1 MAVVDITNLSGKT
14 VGQLELADD
23 VFAARVNPHVLH
35 ETVRHYLA
43 SQRAGTHKTKQKSE
57 VSGSG
62 RKLWKQKG
70 TGRARIGSIRSP
82 LWRHGGTV
90 HGPVPRSYAYRIP
103 RKVFVGALRSAL
115 SAKFADKKLFV
126 VDKWELETHKTKA
139 FREALSRVDDASR
152 SVLLVDGG
160 ENVNLERAS
169 RNLEGVK
176 LVRTTAI
183 QPYDLLRHESVVLS
197 REAAEK
203 LSRGLSE
210 NGDTGASEHVQIEGA
225 AVAKE
230 KAAGAEKPAKRAAK
244 SAGASHK
251 KAAKKSE
258 KKSARHG
265 GRAAKAHSKSKPKAK
280 KD

>member
-14 VGQLELADD
+14 VGHLELADD
-23 VFAARVNPHVLH
+23 VFAARVNPHLLH
-35 ETVRHYLA
+35 ETVRHYLN

-57 VSGSG
+57 VSGAG

-70 TGRARIGSIRSP
+70 TGRARVGSIRSP

-103 RKVFVGALRSAL
+103 RKVFLGALRSAL
-115 SAKFADKKLFV
+115 SAKLGEKKLFV
-126 VDKWELETHKTKA
+126 VENWELESHKTKA
-139 FREALSRVDDASR
+139 FREVLSRVDEASR
-152 SVLLVDGG
+152 TLLLVDGG

-176 LVRTTAI
+176 LVHTTAI
-183 QPYDLLRHESVVLS
+183 QPYDLMRHESVVLS

-203 LSRGLSE
+203 LSRGLSQS
-210 NGDTGASEHVQIEGA
+210 GAAQGSSEHVQIQGA
-225 AVAKE
+225 AKGEHAEKHAAKHE
-230 KAAGAEKPAKRAAK
+230 AKHAAGGEKKT
-244 SAGASHK
+244 
-251 KAAKKSE
+251 AKKSA
-258 KKSARHG
+258 KKP
-265 GRAAKAHSKSKPKAK
+265 AAKAHSKSKPKAK

>member
-23 VFAARVNPHVLH
+23 VFAARVNPHLLH

-70 TGRARIGSIRSP
+70 TGRARVGSIRSP

-90 HGPVPRSYAYRIP
+90 HGPVPRSYDYRLP
-103 RKVFVGALRSAL
+103 RKILLGALRSAL
-115 SAKFADKKLFV
+115 SAKLGEKKLFV
-126 VDKWELETHKTKA
+126 VENWELESHKTKA
-139 FREALSRVDDASR
+139 FREALSRVDEASR
-152 SVLLVDGG
+152 TLLLVDGG
-160 ENVNLERAS
+160 ENVNLQRAS

-183 QPYDLLRHESVVLS
+183 QPYDLMRHESVVLS

-203 LSRGLSE
+203 LSRGLSQSAAE
-210 NGDTGASEHVQIEGA
+210 QGASEHVQIQGA
-225 AVAKE
+225 APTPKAKPTVKHEVKRTAGGE
-230 KAAGAEKPAKRAAK
+230 KKT
-244 SAGASHK
+244 
-251 KAAKKSE
+251 AKKSA
-258 KKSARHG
+258 KKP
-265 GRAAKAHSKSKPKAK
+265 AAKAHSKSKPKAK

>member
-1 MAVVDITNLSGKT
+1 MAVVDITSLSGKT

-57 VSGSG
+57 VSGAG

-115 SAKFADKKLFV
+115 SAKLADKKLFV

-139 FREALSRVDDASR
+139 FRQALSRVDDASR
-152 SVLLVDGG
+152 SLLLVDGG

-210 NGDTGASEHVQIEGA
+210 NGETGASEHVQIEGTA
-225 AVAKE
+225 PVKE
-230 KAAGAEKPAKRAAK
+230 KSAGAEKPKRAAK
-244 SAGASHK
+244 SAAHK
-251 KAAKKSE
+251 KATKKSE
-258 KKSARHG
+258 KKPARHG
-265 GRAAKAHSKSKPKAK
+265 GQSAKAHSKSKPKAK

>member
-23 VFAARVNPHVLH
+23 VFAARVNPHLLH
-35 ETVRHYLA
+35 ETVRNYLA
-43 SQRAGTHKTKQKSE
+43 GQRAGTHKTKQKSE
-57 VSGSG
+57 VSGAG

-70 TGRARIGSIRSP
+70 TGRARVGSIRSP

-115 SAKFADKKLFV
+115 SAKFAEKKLFV
-126 VDKWELETHKTKA
+126 IESWQLESHKTKA

-152 SVLLVDGG
+152 TLLLVDGG

-176 LVRTTAI
+176 LVHTTAI

-203 LSRGLSE
+203 LSRGLSQS
-210 NGDTGASEHVQIEGA
+210 GAVRGGSERVQIQGA
-225 AVAKE
+225 VTKE
-230 KAAGAEKPAKRAAK
+230 SGEHAEKPAAKHEAKHAAK
-244 SAGASHK
+244 ARSSK
-251 KAAKKSE
+251 PVKKSE
-258 KKSARHG
+258 KKP
-265 GRAAKAHSKSKPKAK
+265 AKAHSKSKPKAK